1 MSSLCGSLEKLIK
14 KIGECLE
21 KGDDSVKN
29 NKLGLFNVD
38 NILKNRNYEQLSDGF
53 YEDKFNDTRISIND
67 SLDMNVDETIDN
79 SDNNGML
86 LFGLDDSIDNSFR

>member
-1 MSSLCGSLEKLIK
+1 M
-14 KIGECLE
+14 
-21 KGDDSVKN
+21 
-29 NKLGLFNVD
+29 FNVD
-38 NILKNRNYEQLSDGF
+38 NVLKNRNYKQLSDSF

-67 SLDMNVDETIDN
+67 SLDMSVDETIDN